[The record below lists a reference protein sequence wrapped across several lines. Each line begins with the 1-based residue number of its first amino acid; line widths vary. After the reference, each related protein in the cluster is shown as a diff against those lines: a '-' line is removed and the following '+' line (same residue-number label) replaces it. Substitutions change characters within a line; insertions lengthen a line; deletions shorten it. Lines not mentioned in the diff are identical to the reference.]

1 MDFIAFMNLLAFKS
15 ISELAIE
22 YQEKL
27 EKTNKSDIPMNWILS
42 GLDDLDAITKGF
54 KPGDLILIGGEKGMG
69 KTSFAISL
77 MTKMAIENK
86 IPTAFFPLQIDA
98 NQILT
103 NIISQQT
110 KITLEKLRL
119 DDLDENEIKLI
130 SEKLKNLNDCELH
143 ISEYPLRTISEF
155 EKELDYHPHDFA
167 QVLIIDSLQLIGKS
181 KKDKTGK
188 VLNKKEITQITFRLK
203 KIAEKFNVVVI
214 ALFDLKVDFDKYN
227 CGRPSLRQVR
237 RLAPIDAFADL
248 ILLLYRP
255 EYYKIEYW
263 DNDENDPSAGQAEII
278 IAKNKYRC
286 FDDDDIRIQF
296 DGKIG
301 QFDNLKKK

>member
-15 ISELAIE
+15 IRELAIE

-27 EKTNKSDIPMNWILS
+27 EKTNKSDIAKIGILS
-42 GLDDLDAITKGF
+42 GFEGLDAITKGF

-77 MTKMAIENK
+77 IAKMAIENK

-119 DDLDENEIKLI
+119 NDLNENEIKLI
-130 SEKLKNLNDCELH
+130 SEKLKNLSDCELY
-143 ISEYPLRTISEF
+143 ISEYPFRTIAEF
-155 EKELDYHPHDFA
+155 EQELDCHPHDFA

-181 KKDKTGK
+181 KNDKTGK
-188 VLNKKEITQITFRLK
+188 VLNKKEITQITYRLK
-203 KIAEKFNVVVI
+203 KIAEKFNVVII
-214 ALFDLKVDFDKYN
+214 ALFDLKVDCDKYN

-237 RLAPIDAFADL
+237 KQAPIDAFADFV
-248 ILLLYRP
+248 LLLYRP

-263 DNDENDPSAGQAEII
+263 DNDENDPSNGQAVII
-278 IAKNKYRC
+278 FAKNKYNC
-286 FDDDDIRIQF
+286 FNDRDIRIKF

-301 QFDNLKKK
+301 GFDNLKK